1 LWARRFPTGGVI
13 LAVVPAASFGLPVS
27 RSPGLRAPD
36 PKGESAPVPTFH
48 RRRCH
53 LERARE
59 TLQGELAVSSEDE
72 DPPVWPLLIG
82 AVAVGMAL
90 ATIAFL
96 FLARKRTS

>member
-1 LWARRFPTGGVI
+1 MSTFAWQDSRNGD
-13 LAVVPAASFGLPVS
+13 AATDAEDVYFASLLYEG
-27 RSPGLRAPD
+27 
-36 PKGESAPVPTFH
+36 
-48 RRRCH
+48 
-53 LERARE
+53 E

-96 FLARKRTS
+96 VLPRKRTS